1 MMTSLRGTEITLVPL
16 ADAVKEVRVV
26 PIEEYE
32 RYGVLFG

>member
-1 MMTSLRGTEITLVPL
+1 MPRIELVPL
-16 ADAVKEVRVV
+16 AEAVAHLRTV